1 MNKMKGSRH
10 QAGFSLIEVM
20 VAILILGI
28 ALAGLTTG
36 ITTALGSSKES
47 EQQSIAV
54 QLAAGQMETLRTE
67 GGLTDGE
74 TSGDF
79 GAAFA
84 GYRWRQTIQAA
95 GVDGLHEV
103 AVNIES
109 AQDKRTI
116 YELKTLLFEPADD
129 TSASSKPAKNKKK
142 RSADK

>member
-1 MNKMKGSRH
+1 MNGARH

-47 EQQSIAV
+47 EQQAIAV
-54 QLAAGQMETLRTE
+54 QLAAGQMETLRIE

-74 TSGDF
+74 TAGDF
-79 GAAFA
+79 GVVFA
-84 GYRWRQTIQAA
+84 GYRWKQTIKAA

-103 AVNIES
+103 AVSVES

-116 YELKTLLFEPADD
+116 YELKTFLFEPTDD
-129 TSASSKPAKNKKK
+129 TPATGKAAKKKKK
-142 RSADK
+142 RSADQ